1 MRKPLSPQ
9 DVARRRVIEHIDIS
23 NGKGLIRAYGRRFQF
38 TFDDVL
44 DLVQCVEMIMLK
56 LTGKVLQT
64 KFRPAIKDR
73 AKLKHASL
81 IAGDYTLYQGT
92 SPVEAHYAC
101 PVTEQI
107 LKSHYLRVDIAGDV
121 WDNWFCRLDELV
133 KCLYIVVNEAQAD
146 PPRFYMQPVREPKQT
161 FSVEGASTLAP
172 SSAIH

>member
-1 MRKPLSPQ
+1 MRKPLTPQ
-9 DVARRRVIEHIDIS
+9 DIARRRVIEHIDIS
-23 NGKGLIRAYGRRFQF
+23 NGKGVIRANGKRFQLQ
-38 TFDDVL
+38 FDDVL
-44 DLVQCVEMIMLK
+44 DLVQGVEMIMLK

-73 AKLKHASL
+73 AALKHTSL
-81 IAGDYTLYQGT
+81 IAGDYSLYQGT

-107 LKSHYLRVDIAGDV
+107 LKSHYLRVDIKGDV

-146 PPRFYMQPVREPKQT
+146 PPRFYMQRVREPKQT
-161 FSVEGASTLAP
+161 FQAGA
-172 SSAIH
+172 AIH